1 MSEPQHEAHE
11 ARSPHGGRV
20 FRYLPSPEGQHVVR
34 NGRAFGLGR
43 HVNHDPSSRRY
54 TAAPTAAPTTPVFWP
69 RQVPIFD
76 QGRIGSCT
84 ANALLGI
91 LGTEPYFSALKRM
104 GLMGADGQIMLRRS
118 ATSDRYWD
126 RTGGRIPFTEDGAG
140 DLYHEIT
147 ENDPFDGTYPPDDTG
162 SDGLSSAKTAT
173 ALGLIPGYEHTFT
186 PQAAIARLSAGPLLV
201 GTVWTEG
208 MFNPTKVGVIAPT
221 GAIAGGH
228 EWIADEYV
236 PKGARAYAGGVA
248 VQDLVGG
255 TTSWGT
261 GFGVEGRFYLSAK
274 HFATLLATDGDVI
287 VLTPPTAPAP
297 VPTPAP
303 TGDPQA
309 IAAAV
314 RKAVDDALA
323 GFGL

>member
-1 MSEPQHEAHE
+1 M
-11 ARSPHGGRV
+11 
-20 FRYLPSPEGQHVVR
+20 VR
-34 NGRAFGLGR
+34 NGRPFGLGR
-43 HVNHDPSSRRY
+43 HVNHDPNSRRY
-54 TAAPTAAPTTPVFWP
+54 TAAPTAAPTTPVFWT

-76 QGRIGSCT
+76 QGQLGSCT
-84 ANALLGI
+84 ANAGLGI
-91 LGTEPYFSALKRM
+91 LGTEPYYSALNRM
-104 GLMGADGQIMLRRS
+104 GLLDAAGRILLRESTASDHYWAQAD
-118 ATSDRYWD
+118 
-126 RTGGRIPFTEDGAG
+126 GRIPFTEEGAVG
-140 DLYHEIT
+140 LYHEIT

-162 SDGLSSAKTAT
+162 SDGLSTAKAAT

-208 MFNPTKVGVIAPT
+208 MFNPTSNGLISPT
-221 GAIAGGH
+221 GPIAGGH

-248 VQDLVGG
+248 VKDLVGG
-255 TTSWGT
+255 TTSWGRS
-261 GFGVEGRFYLSAK
+261 FGIGGRFYLTAVD
-274 HFATLLATDGDVI
+274 FATLLANDGDVI

-297 VPTPAP
+297 VPTPPAPAP
-303 TGDPQA
+303 TADPKA

-314 RKAVDDALA
+314 RKAVNDALA